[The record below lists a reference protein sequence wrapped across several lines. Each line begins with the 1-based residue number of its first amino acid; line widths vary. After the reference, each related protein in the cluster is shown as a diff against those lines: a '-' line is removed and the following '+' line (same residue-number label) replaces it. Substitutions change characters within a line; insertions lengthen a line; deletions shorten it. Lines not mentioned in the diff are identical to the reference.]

1 MQNGLDCWSACIN
14 YAQLEQVHVAPQL
27 QLAQVQFALLHFT
40 FWLIWVVDVAFMIVV
55 FYCELINP
63 NEIVQYISATIF

>member
-1 MQNGLDCWSACIN
+1 MQNGLGCWSACIN
-14 YAQLEQVHVAPQL
+14 YAQLAQLHDVPQL

-40 FWLIWVVDVAFMIVV
+40 DWLFWIVDVAFMIVV

-63 NEIVQYISATIF
+63 NEIVQNISATKF